1 MAERLKDKEDL
12 KLDALFRSEPVPDD
26 GFSARIES
34 RIRRQMWIRRL
45 SLPTAFVVGALIAAK
60 PVMQLA
66 GLVPKVVGIIPQGI
80 LSSFDLSLSGLFQG
94 PTIILGILLLGATLM
109 IGQMLQD

>member
-12 KLDALFRSEPVPDD
+12 KLEALFRSESVADD
-26 GFSARIES
+26 GFSAKVVS
-34 RIRRQMWIRRL
+34 RVRRQMWIRRL
-45 SLPTAFVVGALIAAK
+45 SLPTAFVIGAVIAAK

-66 GLVPKVVGIIPQGI
+66 GLVPKVVSIVPQGI
-80 LSSFDLSLSGLFQG
+80 VNSFDLPLSGLFQG
-94 PTIILGILLLGATLM
+94 PTVILGILLLGATLM

>member
-12 KLDALFRSEPVPDD
+12 KLEALFGSEPVRDD

-66 GLVPKVVGIIPQGI
+66 GLVPKVVGIVPQGI
-80 LSSFDLSLSGLFQG
+80 LNSFDLPFSGLFQG

>member
-12 KLDALFRSEPVPDD
+12 KLEALFRSEPVRDD

-66 GLVPKVVGIIPQGI
+66 GLVPKVVGIVPQGI
-80 LSSFDLSLSGLFQG
+80 LSSFDLSLSGFFQG

-109 IGQMLQD
+109 IGQMLED

>member
-12 KLDALFRSEPVPDD
+12 KLEALFRSEPVRDD

-66 GLVPKVVGIIPQGI
+66 GLVPKVVGIVPQGV

-109 IGQMLQD
+109 IGQMLED